1 MSTTSLA
8 PPPDTTLRAFL
19 LGQPGDGEVTPDLG
33 QAFAERGIAGPAL
46 GGVRHLST
54 SAVRTVDHEVGAVV
68 ASLLSMDL
76 GDVLVA
82 GWRKYQALVD
92 AARRT
97 RSAPAREEVLA
108 LATHR
113 VTCSWSPRVDMLVD
127 DIKVNT
133 FEFEMTVTFDIT
145 GLSAI
150 VAGGDLVGLSGGAC
164 LVTGIL
170 TLEGAVLAQR
180 QRSFD
185 PRFVVSLHRPIQLLP
200 TPQPTPPEQ
209 RAHTDITG

>member
-8 PPPDTTLRAFL
+8 APPATTLRDFL
-19 LGQPGDGEVTPDLG
+19 LGQPADGEGTTDLG
-33 QAFAERGIAGPAL
+33 RAFAERGIAGPAL
-46 GGVRHLST
+46 GGVRHLSS
-54 SAVRTVDHEVGAVV
+54 SAVRTVDHEVGTVV

-76 GDVLVA
+76 GDALVA

-97 RSAPAREEVLA
+97 RSSPAREEVLA

-113 VTCSWSPRVDMLVD
+113 VTCSWSPRVDMMVD

-133 FEFEMTVTFDIT
+133 FEFELTVTFDVT
-145 GLSAI
+145 GLSAV
-150 VAGGDLVGLSGGAC
+150 VAGGDLVALSGGAC
-164 LVTGIL
+164 LVTGTL

-180 QRSFD
+180 QRSLD
-185 PRFVVSLHRPIQLLP
+185 PRFVVALQRPIQLLP
-200 TPQPTPPEQ
+200 AAQPTPPEQ
-209 RAHTDITG
+209 RARTDGTG

>member
-1 MSTTSLA
+1 MSTASVSA
-8 PPPDTTLRAFL
+8 SPASLRAFL
-19 LGQPGDGEVTPDLG
+19 LGQPADGEVTTDLG
-33 QAFAERGIAGPAL
+33 QAVAEKGLAGPTL

-54 SAVRTVDHEVGAVV
+54 SAVRTVDHEVGTAV
-68 ASLLSMDL
+68 AQLLSMDL

-97 RSAPAREEVLA
+97 RSSPDREEVLA

-113 VTCSWSPRVDMLVD
+113 VTCSYSPRVDMLVD
-127 DIKVNT
+127 DIRVNT
-133 FEFEMTVTFDIT
+133 FEFEVTLTFDVT

-164 LVTGIL
+164 LVTGTL
-170 TLEGAVLAQR
+170 TLEGAVLVHR
-180 QRSFD
+180 QRTFD
-185 PRFVVSLHRPIQLLP
+185 PRFVVSLHQPIQLLP
-200 TPQPTPPEQ
+200 TPEPTPPQQ